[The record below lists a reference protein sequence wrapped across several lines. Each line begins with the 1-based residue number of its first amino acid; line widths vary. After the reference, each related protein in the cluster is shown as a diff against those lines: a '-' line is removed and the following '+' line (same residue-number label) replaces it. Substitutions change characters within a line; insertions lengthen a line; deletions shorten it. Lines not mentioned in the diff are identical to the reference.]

1 MVLLRV
7 GIWGS
12 GGSGLSASSFGKGSV
27 FILCE
32 VFGLGNSTNFSLS
45 LPPPSRRRWSSCCTH
60 ALVRHSAPPEVF
72 GRGLTRIS
80 DGLRFKPTGTCIADD
95 SKGFAWP
102 ISSGF
107 IGSIGGS
114 GVRAGVRGSSW
125 GFALRLDVVLAGG
138 EGVWTLRASHRL
150 IFLARAVLEKL

>member
-1 MVLLRV
+1 
-7 GIWGS
+7 
-12 GGSGLSASSFGKGSV
+12 
-27 FILCE
+27 

-45 LPPPSRRRWSSCCTH
+45 LPLSFRRRWSSCCTH
-60 ALVRHSAPPEVF
+60 SLVRHSAPPEVF
-72 GRGLTRIS
+72 GRGVTRIN

-107 IGSIGGS
+107 ISSIGGS
-114 GVRAGVRGSSW
+114 GVRAGVRGSW
-125 GFALRLDVVLAGG
+125 GLALRLGAVLAGG
-138 EGVWTLRASHRL
+138 EGVWTLRASLRL